1 MWCDGKHQNSSQMDL
16 RVGIQLEKFVQQMC
30 GGADYCYTFP
40 EIVDYSLM
48 DWGSP
53 ATILRKRIVPRYVL

>member
-1 MWCDGKHQNSSQMDL
+1 MDL